1 MTDIPNISTES
12 IFKAVRSSGKGG
24 QHVNKVSTKI
34 ELYFNINASQLL
46 TEEQKKIIVQ
56 KLKNLIND
64 EGVMRIISDEERSQN
79 RNKDRAIEKLQLLIE
94 KALTPIK
101 KRKKTKIPKGIIEK
115 RIREKKVISQIK
127 ALRKKPFSDNES

>member
-46 TEEQKKIIVQ
+46 TEKQKKIIVQ

-64 EGVMRIISDEERSQN
+64 EGVMRIISDEERSQK